1 VVNYSMKGDP
11 SCRTMLLCETVYRK
25 ENERWNLS
33 QRYVVNRLKAA
44 ERLVWAVDVLA
55 VEPTDRLLEIGC
67 GHGVAV
73 SLVSEKLEG
82 GTITAI
88 DRSAKMIETARK
100 RNADHVA
107 SGVASFQTASLD
119 QADLADACFDKIF
132 AINVGLF
139 WRQRPVREL
148 TILRDHL
155 ASKGRLFLFHEPA
168 PGSTSPPIAASVPA
182 VLESSGF
189 TVTEILTQDLGRT
202 RIGCVIA
209 GDGLP

>member
-1 VVNYSMKGDP
+1 M
-11 SCRTMLLCETVYRK
+11 LCETVYRK

-33 QRYVVNRLKAA
+33 RRYVVNRRKAA

-73 SLVSEKLEG
+73 SLMCEKLDG

-88 DRSAKMIETARK
+88 DRSAKMIEMARK
-100 RNADHVA
+100 RNADHVD
-107 SGVASFQTASLD
+107 SGVASFQTASLG
-119 QADLADACFDKIF
+119 QADLGDARFDKVF

-139 WRQRPVREL
+139 WRRRPVREL

-155 ASKGRLFLFHEPA
+155 APKGLLYLFHEQPQRSRAA
-168 PGSTSPPIAASVPA
+168 PISASVCA
-182 VLESSGF
+182 ALEQYGF
-189 TVTEILTQDLGRT
+189 TVTETCRP
-202 RIGCVIA
+202 A
-209 GDGLP
+209 GGGIRV